1 MVKIRWTVEAET
13 WLKDI
18 YAYIAEDNPEAA
30 TRVVKGIYQKAQ
42 LLKQYPMAG
51 YKCGF
56 YFHFYLIWLC

>member
-51 YKCGF
+51 YK
-56 YFHFYLIWLC
+56 YR